1 MNQNDLARCW
11 GMMTD
16 DERNKLLQN
25 VDDARKL
32 AHMLKLMTE
41 FKSVVAM
48 DDQPDHALLLMK
60 EVCATYNSLP
70 ADVRQVLDKKFQPN

>member
-1 MNQNDLARCW
+1 
-11 GMMTD
+11 MMTD

-32 AHMLKLMTE
+32 AHMLKLMNE
-41 FKSVVAM
+41 FRSVVAM
-48 DDQPDHALLLMK
+48 DDQPDHSLLLMK

>member
-1 MNQNDLARCW
+1 
-11 GMMTD
+11 MMTD

-70 ADVRQVLDKKFQPN
+70 ADVRQGLDKKFQPN

>member
-1 MNQNDLARCW
+1 
-11 GMMTD
+11 MMTD

-32 AHMLKLMTE
+32 AHMLKLMNE
-41 FKSVVAM
+41 FRSVVAM

-70 ADVRQVLDKKFQPN
+70 ADVRQVLHKKFQPN

>member
-1 MNQNDLARCW
+1 
-11 GMMTD
+11 MMTD
-16 DERNKLLQN
+16 DERNKLVLQN

-41 FKSVVAM
+41 LRSVVAM

>member
-1 MNQNDLARCW
+1 
-11 GMMTD
+11 MMTD

-32 AHMLKLMTE
+32 AHMLKLMNE
-41 FKSVVAM
+41 FRSVVAM

>member
-1 MNQNDLARCW
+1 
-11 GMMTD
+11 MMTD
-16 DERNKLLQN
+16 DERNKLLKN

-60 EVCATYNSLP
+60 
-70 ADVRQVLDKKFQPN
+70 

>member
-1 MNQNDLARCW
+1 
-11 GMMTD
+11 MTD

-32 AHMLKLMTE
+32 AHMLKLMNE
-41 FKSVVAM
+41 FRSVVAM

-70 ADVRQVLDKKFQPN
+70 ADVRQGLDKKFQPN

>member
-1 MNQNDLARCW
+1 
-11 GMMTD
+11 MMTD

-32 AHMLKLMTE
+32 AHMLKLMNE
-41 FKSVVAM
+41 FRSVVAM

-70 ADVRQVLDKKFQPN
+70 ADVRQGLDKKFQPN